1 MNRSGRR
8 SSACIRMA
16 AANGSTTRSLAYAA
30 IQDLRKISLSPFA
43 RLEAGM
49 EQIGSDY
56 VVCFKPN

>member
-1 MNRSGRR
+1 
-8 SSACIRMA
+8 MA